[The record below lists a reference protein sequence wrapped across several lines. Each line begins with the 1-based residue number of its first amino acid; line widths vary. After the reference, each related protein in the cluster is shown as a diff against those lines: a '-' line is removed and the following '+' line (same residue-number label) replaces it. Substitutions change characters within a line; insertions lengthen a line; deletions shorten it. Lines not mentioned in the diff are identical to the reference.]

1 MRGIEKN
8 MQNIPTKL
16 KDLAHKYDINIESI
30 YYKTSKKKYSFNK
43 IKKEIF
49 EKKYG
54 SGNHNEN
61 YFNYYLPRI
70 LKSKKITELKKEFF
84 TDWKLSSYLT
94 YCGVEKLW
102 EEIMTIYLNL

>member
-1 MRGIEKN
+1 

-16 KDLAHKYDINIESI
+16 KDLAHKYDINVSSI

-54 SGNHNEN
+54 SGNHHDN

-70 LKSKKITELKKEFF
+70 LKSKKITDLKKDFF
-84 TDWKLSSYLT
+84 VDWKLSGYLT
-94 YCGVEKLW
+94 YVAVENLW
-102 EEIMTIYLNL
+102 ELIMQFYLNL

>member
-1 MRGIEKN
+1 

-16 KDLAHKYDINIESI
+16 KDLAHKYEINIESI
-30 YYKTSKKKYSFNK
+30 YYKTSKKNYSFAK
-43 IKKEIF
+43 VKKEIF

-54 SGNHNEN
+54 RGNHNDN

-70 LKSKKITELKKEFF
+70 LKSKKITELKKDFF
-84 TDWKLSSYLT
+84 LDWKLSNSLT
-94 YCGVEKLW
+94 YFEVEKIW